1 MYCFKPSLSPVT
13 FLLMQ
18 PLSSFAVLTLATRTC
33 AYKQQT
39 ADTNSWMLSHFTGS
53 TGMLTLWTAG
63 LMKRLVVLNVIEM
76 INLVP
81 CAVLDA

>member
-63 LMKRLVVLNVIEM
+63 LMKRLVVLNVIGM